1 MALDPTALAFA
12 CGATLLAAL
21 VSGLPAALRLAR
33 TDPFPDLAAAQ
44 ARLAGAGNRHA
55 LRDALVVVEV
65 ATAVVL
71 LAGATL
77 VLRSY
82 QRLQAVDP
90 GYQAKGVLVAPVFLD
105 MEQYGAGEKSRV
117 YYDTLLERLR
127 SLPGVVAAGAAT
139 ALPASPLGPNFERP
153 VWPEASPG
161 DERTRRSA
169 WVRMVT
175 VDYFRTLGMQ
185 VVAGRA
191 FDASDAPEAP
201 RRVIL
206 SESLAQRLFPSG
218 SSVGERLVVDYSSA
232 AGTYSHEVVGV
243 VADVRFSGPRAEP
256 RDEIYL
262 AHAQRPYL
270 VMNVAVR
277 GSGDSRLLA
286 PAVRQALHE
295 LDPAKPAY
303 GLYDLAELSG
313 ATYARDRHL
322 MLALSAFAV
331 VAVLLALVGV
341 HGVLSHRVRERTRE
355 IGVRIALG
363 ASGLTLL
370 RWIGAQGLRLVLLGL
385 ALGLAL
391 AAGLARVVSGLLFA
405 TSPLDPAALGAVAAL
420 PLVALAVSLHPAW
433 RAARTNAAD
442 VLRAG

>member
-1 MALDPTALAFA
+1 
-12 CGATLLAAL
+12 
-21 VSGLPAALRLAR
+21 
-33 TDPFPDLAAAQ
+33 
-44 ARLAGAGNRHA
+44 
-55 LRDALVVVEV
+55 
-65 ATAVVL
+65 
-71 LAGATL
+71 
-77 VLRSY
+77 
-82 QRLQAVDP
+82 
-90 GYQAKGVLVAPVFLD
+90 
-105 MEQYGAGEKSRV
+105 
-117 YYDTLLERLR
+117 
-127 SLPGVVAAGAAT
+127 
-139 ALPASPLGPNFERP
+139 
-153 VWPEASPG
+153 
-161 DERTRRSA
+161 
-169 WVRMVT
+169 
-175 VDYFRTLGMQ
+175 
-185 VVAGRA
+185 
-191 FDASDAPEAP
+191 
-201 RRVIL
+201 
-206 SESLAQRLFPSG
+206 
-218 SSVGERLVVDYSSA
+218 
-232 AGTYSHEVVGV
+232 VGV
-243 VADVRFSGPRAEP
+243 VGDVRFSGPRAEP
-256 RDEIYL
+256 RHEIYL

-303 GLYDLAELSG
+303 GVYDLAELSG
-313 ATYARDRHL
+313 ATYVRDRHL
-322 MLALSAFAV
+322 MLALSAFAL

-355 IGVRIALG
+355 IGVRISLG